1 MSNFSVDL
9 EGKTA
14 LITGAGA
21 GSGRAIA
28 LALASSGAVV
38 AAADLNIERAE
49 SAAEQIERGGGT
61 AIALHADV
69 SNRFQAANM
78 IERTRDA
85 YGGIQILVNAASAF
99 RPEPMLQ
106 IDEWDWRRQLEVNVT
121 GTFFCMQ
128 LVGRVMADE
137 GGGAIINLTSIAA
150 LRSTIPAGIGYIT
163 GGAGVIGMTRQ
174 AARELAE
181 DSVRVNAI
189 AGGNNR
195 DGDTLTT
202 PSPSS
207 LLEHGGTSQDIA
219 GAALFLCSDAAQHI
233 TGQVLMVD
241 GGRSIATE

>member
-49 SAAEQIERGGGT
+49 SAAEQIERSGGA

-78 IERTRDA
+78 IERTRDT

-99 RPEPMLQ
+99 RAEPMLQ

-137 GGGAIINLTSIAA
+137 GGGTIISLTSADA

-163 GGAGVIGMTRQ
+163 GAAGVIGMTRQ
-174 AARELAE
+174 AARELAK
-181 DSVRVNAI
+181 DGIRVNAI
-189 AGGNNR
+189 AGGNLR
-195 DGDTLTT
+195 DDNTLSTA
-202 PSPSS
+202 SPSS
-207 LLEHGGTSQDIA
+207 LLDHSGTRQDIA

-241 GGRSIATE
+241 GGRSIAAE